1 MTRTLD
7 FLYNLLDL
15 DFVVINNSK
24 IVVATAAKKLL
35 F

>member
-24 IVVATAAKKLL
+24 IVATAAKKLL